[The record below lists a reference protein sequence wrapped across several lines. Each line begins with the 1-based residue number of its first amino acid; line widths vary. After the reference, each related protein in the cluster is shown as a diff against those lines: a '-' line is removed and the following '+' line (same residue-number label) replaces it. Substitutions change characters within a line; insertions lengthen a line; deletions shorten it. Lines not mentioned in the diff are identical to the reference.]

1 MNTELKP
8 AFTWIPLGVEGGLDE
23 SSLSSHLIAPL
34 GSTDYICLDAGTL
47 LAGLKVANRNGCF
60 KDIKPAEG
68 FNIEGTVL
76 HHHIKAYMI
85 THPYLD
91 HVEGLVVVSPN
102 DNQKPIMGLSDVI
115 DDIENH
121 LFNWHVWPNFGDR
134 GASPAMGQYRYAE
147 LQAGLKTEVP
157 GTLMSIEAHP
167 LSHGAH
173 TDSTAFLVESNE
185 KYVLYMGDTGPDE
198 IEKSTTTEDL
208 WRRITP
214 LIKEDR
220 LHGIFIETSYVD
232 ERPDDQLFSHLTP
245 AWLMKAF
252 RKLAV
257 MTDPQDPENSLQG
270 LKIIITHIKPDF
282 SSTITMRE
290 TIEKQLHKHN
300 NLGLELIFAEQGK
313 RYKL

>member
-1 MNTELKP
+1 MNTDLKP

-23 SSLSSHLIAPL
+23 SSLSAHLIAPI

-47 LAGLKVANRNGCF
+47 FSGLKVANRNGCF

-68 FNIEGTVL
+68 LSIEGTVL

-102 DNQKPIMGLSDVI
+102 DNQKPIMGLSEVI

-134 GASPAMGQYRYAE
+134 GTSPAMGQYRYAE
-147 LQAGLKTEVP
+147 LQPGMKTEVP
-157 GTLMSIEAHP
+157 DTSMSIEAHP

-173 TDSTAFLVESNE
+173 TDSTAFLVESNDE
-185 KYVLYMGDTGPDE
+185 YLLYMGDTGPDE
-198 IEKSTTTEDL
+198 IEESTTTEDL
-208 WRRITP
+208 WKRIVP
-214 LIKEDR
+214 LIKER
-220 LHGIFIETSYVD
+220 SLHGIFIETSYVD

-257 MTDPQDPENSLQG
+257 MTDPQDPENSLQE
-270 LKIIITHIKPDF
+270 LKVIITHIKPDF
-282 SSTITMRE
+282 SSIVTTRE

-300 NLGLELIFAEQGK
+300 DLGLDLIFAEQGK
-313 RYKL
+313 RYSL